1 MNSPW
6 SIEVKNLDHLGIV
19 AGIIDE
25 IGLVDQINK
34 ILGQHPQEKVSA
46 GQAVKAMIL
55 NGLGFVSGTLYMF
68 PKYMDSYACEHLI
81 GEGVLPEHLND
92 DRLGRVLDQLYLKG
106 LSGIFTLIALAAVK
120 KYGVDLSSLH
130 LDSSSLHLHG
140 EYKTGLPEVAFER
153 NASTENEDRILE
165 LAPQPINITYGYS
178 RDHRPDLKQFI
189 IELICSSDGDIPIF
203 LKAASGNQSDT
214 KTFAKTLVNF
224 RENIDIDALMIA
236 DSALYSAENL
246 TLMKNIK
253 WLCRV
258 PLTVGLAKQILLE
271 IEEKDLIK
279 SEVPGYSYIAKSSNY
294 AGIEQRWLIVESLDR
309 KKSDYKQLIS
319 RVNQAQKNAAQKL
332 TKLCNEEFA
341 CHRDAKKA
349 ALHFS
354 EQLKYHR
361 LTEIKIIKKQLKPQ
375 AKTKNNNQNGW
386 KYCYQISAQL
396 DQDEAAIELENR
408 ASGKFILATNILD
421 ELQLSHSNMIK
432 EYKAQQS
439 CERGF
444 AFLKDPLFL
453 TDSIFL
459 KSPERI
465 EALSMIMGLCLLVY
479 TLGQRQLRKSL
490 LAQNQKIKNQLGKP
504 THRPTL
510 RWIFQCFQGIHLLI
524 ANGVSHISNLS
535 DERLWI
541 LQFFPNACR
550 RYYLLV

>member
-1 MNSPW
+1 MNSLL
-6 SIEVKNLDHLGIV
+6 SIEVKNLNHLGIV

-25 IGLVDQINK
+25 IGLVDKINK

-68 PKYMDSYACEHLI
+68 PKYMDTYACEHLI

-92 DRLGRVLDQLYLKG
+92 DRLGRVLDKLYLKG

-120 KYGVDLSSLH
+120 KYGVDISLLH

-153 NASTENEDRILE
+153 NTPAENEDKILE

-224 RENIDIDALMIA
+224 RENIDIDALMVA

-246 TLMKNIK
+246 NLMRNLK

-258 PLTVGLAKQILLE
+258 PLTVGLAKQILSE
-271 IEEKDLIK
+271 IDDKDLIQ
-279 SEVPGYSYIAKSSNY
+279 SEITGYSYIVKSSNY
-294 AGIEQRWLIVESLDR
+294 AGMEQRWLIVESQER
-309 KKSDYKQLIS
+309 KKADYKQLIK
-319 RVNQAQKNAAQKL
+319 RVNQAQTNAHQKL

-349 ALHFS
+349 ALHLS

-361 LTEIKIIKKQLKPQ
+361 LTEVKISKKQLKPQ
-375 AKTKNNNQNGW
+375 IKGKNNNQKNW

-396 DQDEAAIELENR
+396 VQDEEAIEIENR
-408 ASGKFILATNILD
+408 ASGKFILATNVIQ
-421 ELQLSHSNMIK
+421 ESQLSHSDMIK

-459 KSPERI
+459 KSRERI

-479 TLGQRQLRKSL
+479 TLGQRQLRESL
-490 LAQNQKIKNQLGKP
+490 LAQNQAIKNQLGKL

-510 RWIFQCFQGIHLLI
+510 RWIFQCFQGIHILI
-524 ANGVSHISNLS
+524 VNGVSQISNLS
-535 DERLWI
+535 DERLWV
-541 LQFFPNACR
+541 LQFFPSACR

>member
-1 MNSPW
+1 MNSPL
-6 SIEVKNLDHLGIV
+6 SIEVKNLNHLGIV

-34 ILGQHPQEKVSA
+34 ILGQHPQSKVSA

-153 NASTENEDRILE
+153 NAPTENEDKLLE

-189 IELICSSDGDIPIF
+189 LELICSSDGDIPIF

-224 RENIDIDALMIA
+224 RENIDIDALMVA

-246 TLMKNIK
+246 NLMKSLK

-258 PLTVGLAKQILLE
+258 PLTVGLAKQILLG
-271 IEEKDLIK
+271 IDSKDLIQ
-279 SEVPGYSYIAKSSNY
+279 SEITGYSYIVKSSNY
-294 AGIEQRWLIVESLDR
+294 AGIEQRWLIVESQER
-309 KKSDYKQLIS
+309 KKADSKQLMR
-319 RVNQAQKNAAQKL
+319 RVQQAQINAHQKL

-349 ALHFS
+349 ALHLS
-354 EQLKYHR
+354 EQLKYHC
-361 LTEIKIIKKQLKPQ
+361 LAEIKISKKQLKPQ
-375 AKTKNNNQNGW
+375 GKNKNNNQNDW
-386 KYCYQISAQL
+386 KYYYQISAQL
-396 DQDEAAIELENR
+396 EQDKAAIELENR
-408 ASGKFILATNILD
+408 ASGKFILATNIID
-421 ELQLSHSNMIK
+421 ESQLSHTDMIK

-453 TDSIFL
+453 TDSIFI

-479 TLGQRQLRKSL
+479 TLGQRQLRGIL
-490 LAQNQKIKNQLGKP
+490 LAQNQEIKNQLGKP
-504 THRPTL
+504 TDRPTL

-524 ANGVSHISNLS
+524 VNSVSQISNLS

-541 LQFFPNACR
+541 LQFFPSTCR

>member
-1 MNSPW
+1 MNSPL
-6 SIEVKNLDHLGIV
+6 SIEVKNLNHLGIV

-34 ILGQHPQEKVSA
+34 ILGQHPQSKVSA

-153 NASTENEDRILE
+153 NAPTENEDKLLE

-189 IELICSSDGDIPIF
+189 LELICSSDGDIPIF

-214 KTFAKTLVNF
+214 KNFAKTLVNF
-224 RENIDIDALMIA
+224 RENIDIDALMVA

-246 TLMKNIK
+246 NLMKSLK

-258 PLTVGLAKQILLE
+258 PLTVGLAKQILLG
-271 IEEKDLIK
+271 IDSKDLIQ
-279 SEVPGYSYIAKSSNY
+279 SEITGYSYIVKSSNY
-294 AGIEQRWLIVESLDR
+294 AGIEQRWLIVESQER
-309 KKSDYKQLIS
+309 KKADSKQLMR
-319 RVNQAQKNAAQKL
+319 RVQQAQINAHQKL

-349 ALHFS
+349 ALHLS
-354 EQLKYHR
+354 EQLKYHC
-361 LTEIKIIKKQLKPQ
+361 LAEIKISKKQLKPQ
-375 AKTKNNNQNGW
+375 GKNKNNNQNDW
-386 KYCYQISAQL
+386 KYYYQISAQL
-396 DQDEAAIELENR
+396 EQDKAAIELENR
-408 ASGKFILATNILD
+408 ASGKFILATNIID
-421 ELQLSHSNMIK
+421 ESQLSHTDMIK

-453 TDSIFL
+453 TDSIFI

-479 TLGQRQLRKSL
+479 TLGQRQLRGIL
-490 LAQNQKIKNQLGKP
+490 LAQNQEIKNQLGKP
-504 THRPTL
+504 TDRPTL

-524 ANGVSHISNLS
+524 VNSVSQISNLS

-541 LQFFPNACR
+541 LQFFPSTCR